1 MLYIAKKRPD
11 FRVLSFKKIA
21 IKFIIIP
28 NPVEDKKLVKRYFLD
43 LVSLIMWKKSL
54 NLILIFVL
62 FVQFFESI
70 LIMISNAR
78 NEKIEEKRKK

>member
-28 NPVEDKKLVKRYFLD
+28 NPVDDKKLVKRYFLD

-62 FVQFFESI
+62 FV
-70 LIMISNAR
+70 
-78 NEKIEEKRKK
+78 

>member
-43 LVSLIMWKKSL
+43 LASLI
-54 NLILIFVL
+54 I
-62 FVQFFESI
+62 
-70 LIMISNAR
+70 
-78 NEKIEEKRKK
+78 